1 MLYMLYLKKW
11 AMLGLSIC
19 SLAVFHSRAFASD
32 YQYILNQA
40 FSGTAP
46 AATNQAWIDTAFRT
60 LSNGTVQLTVSN
72 LNLTGA
78 ENVDQ
83 LYLNLN
89 PAFDATKLN
98 FTYVSGSGG
107 FDLPSI
113 IEGTNAFKADGD
125 GKYDVLFNFTSNS
138 NDKHQFTQGEWFTY
152 NITGITGLTAADFQY
167 LSMPAG
173 GVGPFYAAAHVQ
185 RIGNNDAS
193 GWISPTGITPLTP
206 VPEPSAASLVGLAL
220 SVYFGLRLWKRAS
233 KAADQTRQLRPLRF
247 RSRPSEDRR
256 RDVR

>member
-1 MLYMLYLKKW
+1 MLLYMLYLKKL
-11 AMLGLSIC
+11 AKLGFSVC
-19 SLAVFHSRAFASD
+19 SLALLQSAVFAAD

-46 AATNQAWIDTAFRT
+46 ASTNHAWIDAAFRT
-60 LSNGTVQLTVSN
+60 LTNGTVQLTVSN
-72 LNLTGA
+72 LNLKGI

-89 PAFDATKLN
+89 PTYNPTKLH
-98 FTYVSGSGG
+98 FTYVSSSGG

-125 GKYDVLFNFTSNS
+125 GKYDILFNFVSNS
-138 NDKHQFTQGEWFTY
+138 NDKHQFTQGEWVTY

-167 LSMPAG
+167 LSFPDG

-185 RIGNNDAS
+185 RIGNGSFS
-193 GWISPTGITPLTP
+193 GWISPAGITPITP
-206 VPEPSAASLVGLAL
+206 VPEPSGAL
-220 SVYFGLRLWKRAS
+220 LFGIAFAILFGRRLWKRAS
-233 KAADQTRQLRPLRF
+233 KAANQSRQLRPI
-247 RSRPSEDRR
+247 RSSHSEL
-256 RDVR
+256 